1 MLNWE
6 GDVNYAIRAPIICL
20 YEIDLA
26 NVPNVLLL
34 FFLMKNTYPK
44 EHLSDCPWW

>member
-26 NVPNVLLL
+26 MFQMYYYY
-34 FFLMKNTYPK
+34 FFNEKHIPK
-44 EHLSDCPWW
+44 GTLV